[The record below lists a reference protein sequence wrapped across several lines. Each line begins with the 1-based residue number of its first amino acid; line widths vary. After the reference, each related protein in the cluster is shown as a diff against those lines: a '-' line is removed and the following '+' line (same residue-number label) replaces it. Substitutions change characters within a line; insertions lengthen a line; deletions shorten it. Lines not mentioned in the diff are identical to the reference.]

1 MNKIIAV
8 DFDVIFLVNKYP
20 EIVKPLRW
28 FTDDT
33 LFNELIALRERGVKV
48 ILWTSRLGKEL
59 ENAVNFCKSMGLE
72 FDAVHDD
79 VEEVKEKFDSYKE
92 WEKTKQPI
100 NRKIFANI
108 YIDDRALTNNF
119 QLNLGTYL
127 KEVLY
132 EDFCWHF

>member
-8 DFDVIFLVNKYP
+8 DFDGTLVEDKYA
-20 EIVKPLRW
+20 EIGKPLRG
-28 FTDDT
+28 FTDDA
-33 LFNELIALRERGVKV
+33 LFNELITLRERGVKV

-72 FDAVHDD
+72 FDAINDD
-79 VEEVKEKFDSYKE
+79 VEEVKEKFESYKE

-127 KEVLY
+127 REVLY
-132 EDFCWHF
+132 EDFR

>member
-1 MNKIIAV
+1 
-8 DFDVIFLVNKYP
+8 
-20 EIVKPLRW
+20 
-28 FTDDT
+28 
-33 LFNELIALRERGVKV
+33 
-48 ILWTSRLGKEL
+48 
-59 ENAVNFCKSMGLE
+59 MGLE
-72 FDAVHDD
+72 FDAVNDD

-132 EDFCWHF
+132 EDFC

>member
-1 MNKIIAV
+1 MVNKIIAV
-8 DFDVIFLVNKYP
+8 DFDGTLVENKYP
-20 EIVKPLRW
+20 EIGKPLRG

-72 FDAVHDD
+72 FDAVNDD
-79 VEEVKEKFDSYKE
+79 LKEIKDEFDSYKE
-92 WEKTKQPI
+92 WQKIKYPEC
-100 NRKIFANI
+100 RKVHADI
-108 YIDDRALTNNF
+108 YIDDKALTNNF

-132 EDFCWHF
+132 EDFC

>member
-8 DFDVIFLVNKYP
+8 DFDGTLVENKYP
-20 EIVKPLRW
+20 EIGKPLRG

-72 FDAVHDD
+72 FDAVNDD
-79 VEEVKEKFDSYKE
+79 LKEIKDEFDSYKE
-92 WEKTKQPI
+92 WKKLNNLLIEKYSQ
-100 NRKIFANI
+100 IFILMIGHSLITFN
-108 YIDDRALTNNF
+108 
-119 QLNLGTYL
+119 
-127 KEVLY
+127 
-132 EDFCWHF
+132 

>member
-8 DFDVIFLVNKYP
+8 DFDGTLVENKYP
-20 EIVKPLRW
+20 EIGKPLRG

-33 LFNELIALRERGVKV
+33 LFNELIALRKHGVKV

-72 FDAVHDD
+72 FDAVNDD
-79 VEEVKEKFDSYKE
+79 LKEIKDEFDSYKE
-92 WEKTKQPI
+92 WQKTKYPEC
-100 NRKIFANI
+100 RKVHADI
-108 YIDDRALTNNF
+108 YIDDKALTNNF

-127 KEVLY
+127 KGVLY
-132 EDFCWHF
+132 EDFC

>member
-8 DFDVIFLVNKYP
+8 DFDGTLVENKYP
-20 EIVKPLRW
+20 EIGNPLRG
-28 FTDDT
+28 FTNDT
-33 LFNELIALRERGVKV
+33 LFNELIALRKRGVKV

-72 FDAVHDD
+72 FDAVNDD
-79 VEEVKEKFDSYKE
+79 LKEIKEEFDSYKE
-92 WEKTKQPI
+92 WQKTKYPEC
-100 NRKIFANI
+100 RKVHADI

-132 EDFCWHF
+132 EDFC

>member
-1 MNKIIAV
+1 MNKIVAV
-8 DFDVIFLVNKYP
+8 DFDGTLVENKYP
-20 EIVKPLRW
+20 EIGKPLRG

-33 LFNELIALRERGVKV
+33 LFNELIALRKHGVKV

-72 FDAVHDD
+72 FDAVNDD
-79 VEEVKEKFDSYKE
+79 LKEIKDEFDSYKE
-92 WEKTKQPI
+92 WQKTKYPEC
-100 NRKIFANI
+100 RKVHADI
-108 YIDDRALTNNF
+108 YIDDKALTNNF

-132 EDFCWHF
+132 E

>member
-8 DFDVIFLVNKYP
+8 DFDGTLVENKYP
-20 EIVKPLRW
+20 EIGKPLRG

-72 FDAVHDD
+72 FDAINDD
-79 VEEVKEKFDSYKE
+79 VEEVKEKFESYKE
-92 WEKTKQPI
+92 WEKIKQPI

-132 EDFCWHF
+132 EDFR

>member
-8 DFDVIFLVNKYP
+8 DFDVTLVENKYP
-20 EIVKPLRW
+20 EIGKPLSG

-72 FDAVHDD
+72 FDAVNDD
-79 VEEVKEKFDSYKE
+79 LKEIKDEFDSYKE
-92 WEKTKQPI
+92 WQKTKYPEC
-100 NRKIFANI
+100 RKVHADI
-108 YIDDRALTNNF
+108 YIDDKALTNNF

-132 EDFCWHF
+132 EDFC

>member
-8 DFDVIFLVNKYP
+8 DFDGTLVENKYP
-20 EIVKPLRW
+20 EIGKPLRG
-28 FTDDT
+28 FTDDA
-33 LFNELIALRERGVKV
+33 LFNELITLRERGVKV

-72 FDAVHDD
+72 FDAVNDD
-79 VEEVKEKFDSYKE
+79 LKEIKEEFDSYKE
-92 WEKTKQPI
+92 WQKTKYPEC
-100 NRKIFANI
+100 RKVHADI
-108 YIDDRALTNNF
+108 YIDDKALTNNF

-132 EDFCWHF
+132 EDFC

>member
-8 DFDVIFLVNKYP
+8 DFDGTLVENKYP
-20 EIVKPLRW
+20 EIGKPLRA

-33 LFNELIALRERGVKV
+33 LFNELITLRERGVKV

-72 FDAVHDD
+72 FDAVNDD
-79 VEEVKEKFDSYKE
+79 LKEIKEEFDSYKE
-92 WEKTKQPI
+92 RQKTKYPEC
-100 NRKIFANI
+100 RKVHADI
-108 YIDDRALTNNF
+108 YIDDKALTNNF

-132 EDFCWHF
+132 EDFC